1 MGNIYS
7 GSNTGKAGL
16 EITEEDGNPDV
27 YGVSKIIVSNGA
39 LTDNGNGSV
48 TLTMGGGG
56 AATAVGG
63 TTRVT
68 GAPPAMK
75 MQTATGAQLKDG
87 TTQSQAL
94 AGLGGGGTTVVAPS
108 SSNVS
113 HTSSNTSLVSGAVM
127 SYDSYD
133 PLSGTRAS

>member
-56 AATAVGG
+56 AWIVKDNANTEGDIDSGDTLSILGG
-63 TTRVT
+63 T
-68 GAPPAMK
+68 AI
-75 MQTATGAQLKDG
+75 
-87 TTQSQAL
+87 
-94 AGLGGGGTTVVAPS
+94 
-108 SSNVS
+108 
-113 HTSSNTSLVSGAVM
+113 TSLNE
-127 SYDSYD
+127 
-133 PLSGTRAS
+133 